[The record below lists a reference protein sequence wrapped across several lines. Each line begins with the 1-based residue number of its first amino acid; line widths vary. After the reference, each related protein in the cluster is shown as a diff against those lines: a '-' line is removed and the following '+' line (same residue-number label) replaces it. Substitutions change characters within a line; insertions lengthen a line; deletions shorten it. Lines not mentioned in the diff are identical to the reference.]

1 MSSFSS
7 PSGIARY
14 GNASERRE
22 CTTDPHSPTQ
32 DVPKEE
38 MLRTV
43 EGQAESAGRF
53 SAFGQLGEL
62 QGMATMDIKKEIDDT
77 TAGMVT
83 DELVANHHFWALRT
97 VRGQAEAMD
106 RYQVKR
112 KLDLRSAEINDVM
125 ATTVAEELV
134 SRHHKGEPTFT
145 HIDLR
150 GNAIGDAGCAA
161 LARLTALPENS
172 VTELLLSRNAI
183 GDKGVTALAE
193 SLASNESLTTL
204 NLNDNQVGDA
214 GAEALATMLRSNATL
229 EKLLLEGN
237 KLSDVGA
244 RARLV
249 CKPLPVN
256 THVAELRLGL
266 LRRCRD
272 ADGDAAAGRERG
284 APRHTQHHAAAAAS
298 EAQRMCARDGD
309 VGSLLGFGPEPAG
322 GGSGVGG

>member
-62 QGMATMDIKKEIDDT
+62 AGMATMDIKKEIDDT

-161 LARLTALPENS
+161 LARLTALPQNS
-172 VTELLLSRNAI
+172 VAELLLSRNAI
-183 GDKGVTALAE
+183 GDTGVTALAE

-244 RARLV
+244 CTPAAQALCV
-249 CKPLPVN
+249 SL
-256 THVAELRLGL
+256 HAELWL
-266 LRRCRD
+266 
-272 ADGDAAAGRERG
+272 A
-284 APRHTQHHAAAAAS
+284 
-298 EAQRMCARDGD
+298 CAR
-309 VGSLLGFGPEPAG
+309 VHTVAQTFAACR
-322 GGSGVGG
+322 